1 MRRRRHPFSPRHHS
15 PDLTRRVT
23 VVCWRVVPAR
33 WRASD
38 GGEGGNVRRCRTP
51 PHFHRTPWAGEGSRK
66 QRTSGRF
73 VWGCLTEEDANKL
86 REGNQD
92 WFTFPNQVVG
102 SSPHN
107 IWLQTKT
114 INHVLV

>member
-38 GGEGGNVRRCRTP
+38 GGE
-51 PHFHRTPWAGEGSRK
+51 A
-66 QRTSGRF
+66 
-73 VWGCLTEEDANKL
+73 A
-86 REGNQD
+86 REGMYAAAGLLPTSTALHGQARV
-92 WFTFPNQVVG
+92 PG
-102 SSPHN
+102 SNAPAAGCR
-107 IWLQTKT
+107 IKPP
-114 INHVLV
+114 

>member
-33 WRASD
+33 WRAS
-38 GGEGGNVRRCRTP
+38 
-51 PHFHRTPWAGEGSRK
+51 EGSRK

-92 WFTFPNQVVG
+92 WFTSPNQVVG

>member
-66 QRTSGRF
+66 QRTSG
-73 VWGCLTEEDANKL
+73 
-86 REGNQD
+86 
-92 WFTFPNQVVG
+92 
-102 SSPHN
+102 SIYS
-107 IWLQTKT
+107 
-114 INHVLV
+114 